1 MADERKLNMEAI
13 EIRKPIFKN
22 LKCDNIVADKI
33 KVEELCADPTD
44 SEIKKLAKEY
54 SEVLRKKKPTLLER
68 LRSLFH

>member
-1 MADERKLNMEAI
+1 MADESKLNMEAI

-33 KVEELCADPTD
+33 RVEDLRADPTD
-44 SEIKKLAKEY
+44 PEMKKLAKEY
-54 SEVLRKKKPTLLER
+54 SEVLHKKKPTLLER